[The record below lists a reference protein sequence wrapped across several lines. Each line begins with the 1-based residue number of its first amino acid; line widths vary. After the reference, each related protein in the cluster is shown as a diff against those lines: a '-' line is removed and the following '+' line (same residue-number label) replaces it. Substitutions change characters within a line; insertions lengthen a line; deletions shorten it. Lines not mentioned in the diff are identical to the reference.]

1 MSNLSLASKAR
12 TSNRQHALSG
22 HDLPIEEFDD
32 AHVANHKPA
41 LVPRPD
47 LTNSNARETLS
58 IAAEPAKETD
68 RSPLALWSAVFA
80 DLMEGFILYGASVH
94 PNAVLSQP
102 KRFRSDRNISQSSD
116 MSPPRGLGA
125 VVPNSANPRETVA
138 RLEYGMNR
146 NASGETKLSSADAG
160 LLEFDGVT
168 SLGGVRRSAR
178 WLCNLNTGL
187 WTYWRREREI
197 KRAVYALER
206 FDDRTLRDMGIHHRS
221 QIEQTVRYCRDC

>member
-22 HDLPIEEFDD
+22 RDLPIEHIDD

-47 LTNSNARETLS
+47 LPNSNAREILS

-80 DLMEGFILYGASVH
+80 EFMEGVILYGASLH
-94 PNAVLSQP
+94 PNASFP
-102 KRFRSDRNISQSSD
+102 IERFRSDRNISQSSD
-116 MSPPRGLGA
+116 ISPPRGLDA
-125 VVPNSANPRETVA
+125 VVPSSANPQETVTQF
-138 RLEYGMNR
+138 EYDKNR
-146 NASGETKLSSADAG
+146 NASGESKLSSADAG
-160 LLEFDGVT
+160 LHEFDGAA

-178 WLCNLNTGL
+178 WSCNLITGL

>member
-22 HDLPIEEFDD
+22 HDLPIEHIDD

-47 LTNSNARETLS
+47 LPNSNARETLS

-80 DLMEGFILYGASVH
+80 DLMDGLILYGASLH
-94 PNAVLSQP
+94 PNASFP
-102 KRFRSDRNISQSSD
+102 IERFRSDRNISQSSD
-116 MSPPRGLGA
+116 VSPSRGLGV

-138 RLEYGMNR
+138 RFKHDMNR
-146 NASGETKLSSADAG
+146 NASGETKLSSVDAG

-168 SLGGVRRSAR
+168 SLGGVRRGAR
-178 WLCNLNTGL
+178 WSCNLITGL